1 MQASEQNEQLI
12 RREQASNTQV
22 ECTFTQN
29 YQQALFGSITMI
41 SS

>member
-1 MQASEQNEQLI
+1 MQASERKEQLI
-12 RREQASNTQV
+12 RKEQASNTQD

-29 YQQALFGSITMI
+29 YQQALFGSMTMR

>member
-12 RREQASNTQV
+12 RKEQVSNTQV

-29 YQQALFGSITMI
+29 YQQALFGSMT
-41 SS
+41 